1 MGSPL
6 RSCWILCL
14 GLAATSPALATPNEV
29 VVDGIE
35 VHLGLMAAERLRGY
49 PRDSVEADMHGGVPK
64 GSGYYHVN
72 VTLFDA
78 ATRASIGNA
87 RVEVELDQP
96 GLETERKPLEP
107 MKMINGGES
116 YGQYFRLIGRAPAS
130 VVVRVA
136 RPGSSHVTEARFR
149 PQPD

>member
-1 MGSPL
+1 MVSPA
-6 RSCWILCL
+6 RHCWILAL
-14 GLAATSPALATPNEV
+14 GLAASSPALAGPNEV

-49 PRDSVEADMHGGVPK
+49 PRDSVEAAMHGGVPK

-72 VTLFDA
+72 VALFEA
-78 ATRASIGNA
+78 ATRASIDNA

-96 GLETERKPLEP
+96 GLEHERKRLDP
-107 MKMINGGES
+107 MTINGGES
-116 YGQYFRLIGRAPAS
+116 YGQYFRLIGRAPPS
-130 VVVRVA
+130 IVVRIA
-136 RPGSSHVTEARFR
+136 RPGASHVTEAKFR